1 MAAAPETTTPETTE
15 IDTIGAM
22 PVNTPGKADHAASD
36 LNGDNV
42 PDWLIPSRVYD
53 VLKWVALVVLP
64 ALSVLVAA
72 LGATWGWGDIA
83 GQIAT
88 SINAVTLFL
97 GVVIG
102 ASAIKANTGK

>member
-1 MAAAPETTTPETTE
+1 MAAAPETPLMDTE
-15 IDTIGAM
+15 ADLQ
-22 PVNTPGKADHAASD
+22 PVDTPGVADHKAD

-53 VLKWVALVVLP
+53 VLKWLALVVLP

-72 LGATWGWGDIA
+72 LGPIWGWGDLA

-88 SINAVTLFL
+88 SVNAVTLFL
-97 GVVIG
+97 GAIIG
-102 ASAIKANTGK
+102 ASAIKAASSRS